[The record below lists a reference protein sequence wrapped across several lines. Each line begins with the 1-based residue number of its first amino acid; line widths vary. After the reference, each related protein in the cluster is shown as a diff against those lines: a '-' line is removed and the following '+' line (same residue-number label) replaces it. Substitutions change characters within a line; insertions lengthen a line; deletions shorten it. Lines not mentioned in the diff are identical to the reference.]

1 MHPVVLAVTAGIF
14 VVVGYHDVRTR
25 RIPNEL
31 SLAIAGL
38 GLARIALAADMA
50 DAGYS
55 LAAAAMIFAV
65 TFALFRYGA
74 FGGGDAKIIPAT
86 ALLIGYRELL
96 DFLFLMSLCG
106 AALALATI
114 ATEKLGAPVKRL
126 CLTRHVSLIAETKGK
141 RAPAKGSTVPYGVAV
156 AAAGVL
162 TLLAAR

>member
-1 MHPVVLAVTAGIF
+1 
-14 VVVGYHDVRTR
+14 
-25 RIPNEL
+25 
-31 SLAIAGL
+31 
-38 GLARIALAADMA
+38 
-50 DAGYS
+50 
-55 LAAAAMIFAV
+55 
-65 TFALFRYGA
+65 
-74 FGGGDAKIIPAT
+74 
-86 ALLIGYRELL
+86 LLIGYRELL

-126 CLTRHVSLIAETKGK
+126 CRTRHVSLIAETKGK